1 MSLEHKYRFNYLN
14 KNRKT
19 DKDYSLLL
27 RKQDE
32 LVEETEAIT
41 RVEAEEKKKK
51 LEVQMIAIANER
63 YRLETLNETQALDDE
78 NRAKKYDMLLASY
91 KDLQKA
97 HLKLLE
103 QNKKLLTKH
112 KTLLTKTK
120 AK

>member
-1 MSLEHKYRFNYLN
+1 MSFEHKHRFNYLN
-14 KNRKT
+14 KKRGT
-19 DKDYSLLL
+19 DKYYSLLL

-51 LEVQMIAIANER
+51 LEVQRIAIANER
-63 YRLETLNETQALDDE
+63 YQLETLNEKQALDDE

-103 QNKKLLTKH
+103 QKKKLLTKH